1 MGIEDWDG
9 CEDWGWALGMGIGD
23 GPWGY
28 GGGVGDMHGASG
40 MGILMGIRDWG
51 WALGMGSG
59 NGEWGWALGMGF
71 RNSKRI
77 QVFLQKCF
85 RNCREPC
92 NMKKHRK
99 SSNVPL
105 TAPLKI
111 EL

>member
-59 NGEWGWALGMGF
+59 DGVQKLQENTGFPTKEVWEWGEF
-71 RNSKRI
+71 RGWI
-77 QVFLQKCF
+77 G
-85 RNCREPC
+85 EP
-92 NMKKHRK
+92 
-99 SSNVPL
+99 P
-105 TAPLKI
+105 PP
-111 EL
+111 